1 MKTEYITSGKFYYKV
16 VDGKKIRI
24 SEAEYVK
31 NTASKKT
38 LKRGGTN
45 DVEWYIIFGKNGN
58 LSPSVQEHLKSKN
71 FSEVLYNTS
80 LTKEGL
86 KNKYIIF
93 PSTPYDLSTL
103 AGIQKAKDDIT
114 HIVKISNN
122 DLKGAILFLSAQRD
136 PNVFEYCK
144 NEQNFNDAKLKGTL
158 DENRSKLWNLNFKA
172 PLDIYDTIA
181 ASPHI
186 TFGYISSIYVYTGKT
201 KNIKRLEVIN
211 KTGAADFIEVDTS
224 IDSNTVNADF
234 FESHG
239 KELYAYSKRYVEL
252 KLYEK
257 TIITTQPFTGTR
269 IAAKPS
275 VAKIAVLRMDGITS
289 DIVTS
294 KSKPSDSTF
303 LKTLAD
309 TQKEKGFDVV
319 NFGENRFPV
328 FSSQVAKVLVA
339 AVNNLDN
346 VGLIE
351 NNLKNRRKL
360 DEANITVFH
369 VAGTEKGKG
378 VSKGQII
385 AEAIKNMVIATDP
398 YFTANRLMDDSN
410 SMFIAPDYAGTEK
423 FYDKLFTIY
432 TNIKNN
438 KTGGAKKPL

>member
-1 MKTEYITSGKFYYKV
+1 

-45 DVEWYIIFGKNGN
+45 DVDWYIIFGKNGN
-58 LSPSVQEHLKSKN
+58 LSPSVQEHLKSKS
-71 FSEVLYNTS
+71 FSEVLYNTPP

-103 AGIQKAKDDIT
+103 AGIQKAKDDVT
-114 HIVKISNN
+114 NIVKISNN
-122 DLKGAILFLSAQRD
+122 ELKGAILFLSAQRD

-144 NEQNFNDAKLKGTL
+144 NEQIFNDAKLKGTLKGTL

-211 KTGAADFIEVDTS
+211 KEGADFIAVDTS
-224 IDSNTVNADF
+224 FDSNTVNADL

-239 KELYAYSKRYVEL
+239 KDLYAYSKRYVEL

-289 DIVTS
+289 DIVTP

-339 AVNNLDN
+339 A
-346 VGLIE
+346 
-351 NNLKNRRKL
+351 
-360 DEANITVFH
+360 
-369 VAGTEKGKG
+369 
-378 VSKGQII
+378 
-385 AEAIKNMVIATDP
+385 AE
-398 YFTANRLMDDSN
+398 
-410 SMFIAPDYAGTEK
+410 
-423 FYDKLFTIY
+423 
-432 TNIKNN
+432 
-438 KTGGAKKPL
+438 